1 MEFLNGIDAVA
12 VAALT
17 FLVVGSVELLKR
29 LFAKDWMAAAT
40 IAVAGIVGGIFAS
53 QAGVT
58 VFQGILIGL
67 SASGLVTTV
76 SRISGK

>member
-17 FLVVGSVELLKR
+17 FLVIGSVELLKR
-29 LFAKDWMAAAT
+29 LFAKDWLAAAT
-40 IAVAGIVGGIFAS
+40 IAVAAVVGGVFAS